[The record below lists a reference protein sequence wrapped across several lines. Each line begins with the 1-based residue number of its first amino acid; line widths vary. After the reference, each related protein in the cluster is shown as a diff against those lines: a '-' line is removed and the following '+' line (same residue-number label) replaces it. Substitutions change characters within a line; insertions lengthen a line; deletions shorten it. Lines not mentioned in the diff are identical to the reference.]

1 MWKVAVIGCWF
12 LSLSYLR
19 KLPSKSY
26 LGRSKKGW
34 GSMRI
39 RFESAHGGG
48 IWVGIGTL
56 CCHLNLDHKGRI
68 VANRTRMVGLI
79 MLMFFRW
86 CQS

>member
-1 MWKVAVIGCWF
+1 MLVPVAF
-12 LSLSYLR
+12 LLEEFTFE
-19 KLPSKSY
+19 KFF
-26 LGRSKKGW
+26 GTVKKGW

-86 CQS
+86 RQS